1 MTIAP
6 STPITVAGAF
16 LNTVARKPDA
26 VAVRTLDDAV
36 SYTWTELAERVAIAA
51 GALRARGVQPGDTV
65 ALLLTNRPELWVAD
79 LAVTMCGATTCPLY
93 ATLPP
98 NDVEYV
104 TGDAGARMIV
114 TERALVGGA
123 RDVSL
128 PVLVIEDGALDA
140 GEPVDLQAAAAAI
153 DPNAITTLIYT
164 SGTTA
169 RPKGVELT
177 HAGIAAA
184 VAGWAGSHD
193 YDSVQRI
200 ISWLPTAHVMDRVLH
215 YSMALVKGYETT
227 TCPDP
232 SQIATYLTAVRPDLF
247 IAVPRV
253 WEKLKAGVE
262 GALAAQPVERRHAAE
277 AAIAAGIQA
286 VRLREAGVPV
296 PPELAAGLE
305 RADAALFAGLRER
318 LGIDRVTMAGTGSAP
333 IARDVLEFFHAIGVE
348 LLEGYA
354 MSESGCLGSVGR
366 TGELMLGSVGRPHH
380 NIEIRL
386 APDGEILT
394 RGPSVMAGYRG
405 NPEATR
411 EAIDP
416 DGWLHS
422 GDIGT
427 LTAAG
432 AVTIVDRKKELII
445 TSGGK
450 NVSPAK
456 VESELKAAGPGI
468 AHACAAGDRRP
479 YLTALLVLEPGADAS
494 GVEAAV
500 AAANER
506 LARVEQIKRYT
517 ILDAEWL
524 PGGAELTPTMK
535 LKRRSVLQRYAA
547 EIDAMYA

>member
-6 STPITVAGAF
+6 STPTTVAGAF
-16 LNTVARKPDA
+16 LDTVARKPDA
-26 VAVRTLDDAV
+26 VAVRTLDDDV
-36 SYTWTELAERVAIAA
+36 SYTWAELAERVAIAA

-93 ATLPP
+93 VDAAAQRRGVRGRRRRRA
-98 NDVEYV
+98 D
-104 TGDAGARMIV
+104 DHHRAGAAAR
-114 TERALVGGA
+114 T

-177 HAGIAAA
+177 HASIAAA
-184 VAGWAGSHD
+184 VAGWDGSHD
-193 YDSVQRI
+193 YDTVQRI

-232 SQIATYLTAVRPDLF
+232 REIATYLTAVRPHLF

-262 GALAAQPVERRHAAE
+262 AALAAQPAERRHAAE
-277 AAIAAGIQA
+277 AAIAAGVQA

-296 PPELAAGLE
+296 PPDLAAALE

-318 LGIDRVTMAGTGSAP
+318 LGIDRLTMAGTGSAP
-333 IARDVLEFFHAIGVE
+333 ISRDVLEFFHAIGVE
-348 LLEGYA
+348 LLQGYA

-366 TGELMLGSVGRPHH
+366 TGDPTLGSVGRPHH

-386 APDGEILT
+386 APDGEILM

-411 EAIDP
+411 EAIDA
-416 DGWLHS
+416 DGWLHT

-427 LTAAG
+427 LTADG
-432 AVTIVDRKKELII
+432 ALTIVDRKKELII

-456 VESELKAAGPGI
+456 VESELKAASPAI
-468 AHACAAGDRRP
+468 AHACAVGDRRP

-517 ILDAEWL
+517 ILDAEWR

-535 LKRRSVLQRYAA
+535 LKRRSVLDRYAA
-547 EIDAMYA
+547 EVDAMYA